1 MPVNEHAPPV
11 APVRLQYF
19 ILAPLPVVGHVIVV
33 GQVLPFVVL
42 QLT

>member
-1 MPVNEHAPPV
+1 VNEHAPPV

-19 ILAPLPVVGHVIVV
+19 MFAPLPVVGHVIVV
-33 GQVLPFVVL
+33 GHVSPLVVL